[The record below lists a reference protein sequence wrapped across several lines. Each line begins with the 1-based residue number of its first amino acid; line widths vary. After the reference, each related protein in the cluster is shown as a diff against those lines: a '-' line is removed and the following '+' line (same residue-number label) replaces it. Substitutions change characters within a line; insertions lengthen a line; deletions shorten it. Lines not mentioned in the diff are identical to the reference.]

1 MDNWYI
7 LIFMETIK
15 HKGQRVG
22 ILIDTQN
29 VYHGAKNLYNAKVN
43 FQNIIT
49 DALAGRDLI
58 RAIAYVIN
66 TDSSEEKT
74 FFDALGKMGIET
86 KIKDIQ
92 IFSSGSMKADWDIG
106 LAVDAIRLAPK
117 LDVIVIVSGDGDFS
131 HLIDYLQGTFG
142 CRVEGMAFGKSAS
155 QILKEKVNTFID
167 LAENPSRYLI
177 FRNQPRNQ
185 LHSTTGSRVHVGAR
199 VKTQENRTSNS
210 RVPSAPTRQRAE
222 PRVRQGTRTS
232 TSSKI
237 IRIDPTES
245 HE

>member
-1 MDNWYI
+1 MD
-7 LIFMETIK
+7 TIK

-29 VYHGAKNLYNAKVN
+29 VYHGAKNLFNAKVN
-43 FQNIIT
+43 FQNIII

-142 CRVEGMAFGKSAS
+142 CRVEAMAFGKSAS

-167 LAENPSRYLI
+167 LAENPNRYLI
-177 FRNQPRNQ
+177 FRNAPR
-185 LHSTTGSRVHVGAR
+185 VGDS
-199 VKTQENRTSNS
+199 KTFTKKRGDTRDEGRGVNRPVI
-210 RVPSAPTRQRAE
+210 RPRTRQPNR
-222 PRVRQGTRTS
+222 PS

-237 IRIDPTES
+237 IRIDPTTS

>member
-1 MDNWYI
+1 MD
-7 LIFMETIK
+7 TIK

-29 VYHGAKNLYNAKVN
+29 LYHGAKNLYNAKVN

-92 IFSSGSMKADWDIG
+92 IFSGGAMKADWDIG

-117 LDVIVIVSGDGDFS
+117 MDVIIIVSGDGDFG
-131 HLIDYLQGTFG
+131 HLVDYLQGTFG
-142 CRVEGMAFGKSAS
+142 CRVECAAFGKSAS
-155 QILKEKVNTFID
+155 GILKEKVNTFID
-167 LAENPSRYLI
+167 LAENPNRYLI
-177 FRNQPRNQ
+177 FRNNTGRNAPIRNTGAGNNIRNKP
-185 LHSTTGSRVHVGAR
+185 LSNKIYPKKRVAEGSSTG
-199 VKTQENRTSNS
+199 N
-210 RVPSAPTRQRAE
+210 TR
-222 PRVRQGTRTS
+222 
-232 TSSKI
+232 KI
-237 IRIDPTES
+237 IRIDTTER

>member
-1 MDNWYI
+1 MNP
-7 LIFMETIK
+7 IK

-29 VYHGAKNLYNAKVN
+29 LYHGAKNLYNAKVN

-49 DALAGRDLI
+49 DAVAGRDLI

-131 HLIDYLQGTFG
+131 HLVDYLQGTFG
-142 CRVEGMAFGKSAS
+142 CRVEGIAFGKSAS
-155 QILKEKVNTFID
+155 GILKEKLDTFID
-167 LAENPSRYLI
+167 IAENPSRYLI
-177 FRNQPRNQ
+177 FRNTSRGGSNGALRTNSSPVSNTANQRFPKKRNANGGNPRTN
-185 LHSTTGSRVHVGAR
+185 TTKVIRV
-199 VKTQENRTSNS
+199 N
-210 RVPSAPTRQRAE
+210 P
-222 PRVRQGTRTS
+222 
-232 TSSKI
+232 
-237 IRIDPTES
+237 
-245 HE
+245 HEHQ

>member
-1 MDNWYI
+1 MYMD
-7 LIFMETIK
+7 TIK

-43 FQNIIT
+43 FQNIII

-66 TDSSEEKT
+66 TDSLEERT

-155 QILKEKVNTFID
+155 QMLKEKVNTFID
-167 LAENPSRYLI
+167 LAENPNRYLI
-177 FRNQPRNQ
+177 FRNPTHGQGNKTFQKKAPVSRRNANGEGTPKPRLRIQ
-185 LHSTTGSRVHVGAR
+185 
-199 VKTQENRTSNS
+199 NRQS
-210 RVPSAPTRQRAE
+210 PTNN
-222 PRVRQGTRTS
+222 
-232 TSSKI
+232 KNNLN
-237 IRIDPTES
+237 
-245 HE
+245 

>member
-1 MDNWYI
+1 MNS
-7 LIFMETIK
+7 IK

-29 VYHGAKNLYNAKVN
+29 LYHGAKNLYNAKVN

-49 DALAGRDLI
+49 DAVAGRDLI

-74 FFDALGKMGIET
+74 FFDALEKMGIET

-117 LDVIVIVSGDGDFS
+117 LDVLIIVSGDGDFS
-131 HLIDYLQGTFG
+131 HLVDYLQGTFG
-142 CRVEGMAFGKSAS
+142 CRVEGIAFAKSAS
-155 QILKEKVNTFID
+155 GILKDKLDAFVD
-167 LAENPSRYLI
+167 LGENPSRYLI
-177 FRNQPRNQ
+177 FRNTQRP
-185 LHSTTGSRVHVGAR
+185 SSGSRQIFPKKKNQSVKQKSQTHNTNSIKIVR
-199 VKTQENRTSNS
+199 VNHNDTN
-210 RVPSAPTRQRAE
+210 
-222 PRVRQGTRTS
+222 
-232 TSSKI
+232 
-237 IRIDPTES
+237 
-245 HE
+245 

>member
-1 MDNWYI
+1 MD
-7 LIFMETIK
+7 TIK
-15 HKGQRVG
+15 HKGQRVA

-29 VYHGAKNLYNAKVN
+29 LYHGAKNLYNAKVN

-49 DALAGRDLI
+49 DSLAGRDLI

-66 TDSSEEKT
+66 TDSAEEKT

-92 IFSSGSMKADWDIG
+92 IFSSGSMKADWDVG

-117 LDVIVIVSGDGDFS
+117 MDVIVIVSGDGDFG
-131 HLIDYLQGTFG
+131 HLVDYLQGTFG
-142 CRVEGMAFGKSAS
+142 CRVECAAFGKSAS
-155 QILKEKVNTFID
+155 GILKEKVNTFID

-177 FRNQPRNQ
+177 FRNNSRISPQRSSNLSRNSLTVNKNEGNKQYGKKRAPRLNTPT
-185 LHSTTGSRVHVGAR
+185 STT
-199 VKTQENRTSNS
+199 
-210 RVPSAPTRQRAE
+210 
-222 PRVRQGTRTS
+222 
-232 TSSKI
+232 KI
-237 IRIDPTES
+237 IRIDPTAH

>member
-1 MDNWYI
+1 MNP
-7 LIFMETIK
+7 IK

-29 VYHGAKNLYNAKVN
+29 LYHGAKNLYNAKVN

-49 DALAGRDLI
+49 DAVAGRDLI

-131 HLIDYLQGTFG
+131 HLVDYLQGTFG
-142 CRVEGMAFGKSAS
+142 CRVEGIAFGKSAS
-155 QILKEKVNTFID
+155 GILKDKLDTFID
-167 LAENPSRYLI
+167 IAENPSRYLI
-177 FRNQPRNQ
+177 FRNTPRGGSNGALRTNSSSVSNATNQ
-185 LHSTTGSRVHVGAR
+185 RFPKKRNTNGGNPRTNTTKVIRV
-199 VKTQENRTSNS
+199 N
-210 RVPSAPTRQRAE
+210 P
-222 PRVRQGTRTS
+222 
-232 TSSKI
+232 
-237 IRIDPTES
+237 
-245 HE
+245 HEHQ

>member
-1 MDNWYI
+1 MD
-7 LIFMETIK
+7 TIK

-43 FQNIIT
+43 FQNIII

-142 CRVEGMAFGKSAS
+142 CRVEAMAFGKSAS

-167 LAENPSRYLI
+167 LAENPSRYLM
-177 FRNQPRNQ
+177 FRNQPRNSPVGIKPSENKRYVKKGSMVRSDMQ
-185 LHSTTGSRVHVGAR
+185 TSIQARNSGRIRLPNRSTTN
-199 VKTQENRTSNS
+199 TT
-210 RVPSAPTRQRAE
+210 
-222 PRVRQGTRTS
+222 
-232 TSSKI
+232 KI
-237 IRIDPTES
+237 IRLDPTKNNE
-245 HE
+245 

>member
-1 MDNWYI
+1 MD
-7 LIFMETIK
+7 TIK

-43 FQNIIT
+43 FQNIII

-142 CRVEGMAFGKSAS
+142 CRVEGIAFGKSAS

-167 LAENPSRYLI
+167 LAENPNRYLI
-177 FRNQPRNQ
+177 FRNGNKPLDNKRFSNPKKREVP
-185 LHSTTGSRVHVGAR
+185 LNRLRTT
-199 VKTQENRTSNS
+199 
-210 RVPSAPTRQRAE
+210 TRQPNR
-222 PRVRQGTRTS
+222 PSS
-232 TSSKI
+232 TSKI
-237 IRIDPTES
+237 IRIDPTN

>member
-1 MDNWYI
+1 MD
-7 LIFMETIK
+7 TIK

-29 VYHGAKNLYNAKVN
+29 VYHGAKNIFNAKVN
-43 FQNIIT
+43 FQNIII

-142 CRVEGMAFGKSAS
+142 CRVEAMAFGKSAS

-167 LAENPSRYLI
+167 LAENPNRYLI
-177 FRNQPRNQ
+177 FRGGTRGEGSKRIDNKRFPKKRTEMQDSRAVGREVNNN
-185 LHSTTGSRVHVGAR
+185 TTR
-199 VKTQENRTSNS
+199 
-210 RVPSAPTRQRAE
+210 TRQQAR
-222 PRVRQGTRTS
+222 PSS
-232 TSSKI
+232 TSKI
-237 IRIDPTES
+237 IRINPTEN
-245 HE
+245 HG

>member
-1 MDNWYI
+1 MD
-7 LIFMETIK
+7 TIK

-43 FQNIIT
+43 FQNIII

-167 LAENPSRYLI
+167 LAENPNRYLI
-177 FRNQPRNQ
+177 FRNQPK
-185 LHSTTGSRVHVGAR
+185 TFTKKRVDTRTDAR
-199 VKTQENRTSNS
+199 TNNREVP
-210 RVPSAPTRQRAE
+210 RVSPNRPRTRQPNR
-222 PRVRQGTRTS
+222 PTTN
-232 TSSKI
+232 KI
-237 IRIDPTES
+237 IRIDPTEN

>member
-1 MDNWYI
+1 MD
-7 LIFMETIK
+7 TIK

-43 FQNIIT
+43 FQNIII

-167 LAENPSRYLI
+167 LAENPNRYLI
-177 FRNQPRNQ
+177 FRNQPKPF
-185 LHSTTGSRVHVGAR
+185 SKKRVDNRVDAR
-199 VKTQENRTSNS
+199 EVPRPTNRP
-210 RVPSAPTRQRAE
+210 RTRQPNR
-222 PRVRQGTRTS
+222 PTTN
-232 TSSKI
+232 KI
-237 IRIDPTES
+237 IRIDPIEN

>member
-1 MDNWYI
+1 MNS
-7 LIFMETIK
+7 IK

-22 ILIDTQN
+22 VLIDTQN

-49 DALAGRDLI
+49 DVVAGRDLI

-106 LAVDAIRLAPK
+106 LAVDAIRLASK
-117 LDVIVIVSGDGDFS
+117 LDGIVIVSGDGDFS
-131 HLIDYLQGTFG
+131 HLVDYLQGTFG
-142 CRVEGMAFGKSAS
+142 CIVEAVAFGKSAS
-155 QILKEKVNTFID
+155 GILKEKVNTFID
-167 LAENPSRYLI
+167 LSENPSRYLI
-177 FRNQPRNQ
+177 FRNTPLTNRSSNRSTYTNTNSNKRGRGVGSKNNTLIHRN
-185 LHSTTGSRVHVGAR
+185 S
-199 VKTQENRTSNS
+199 VKITHINTNENNNER
-210 RVPSAPTRQRAE
+210 RE
-222 PRVRQGTRTS
+222 
-232 TSSKI
+232 
-237 IRIDPTES
+237 
-245 HE
+245 